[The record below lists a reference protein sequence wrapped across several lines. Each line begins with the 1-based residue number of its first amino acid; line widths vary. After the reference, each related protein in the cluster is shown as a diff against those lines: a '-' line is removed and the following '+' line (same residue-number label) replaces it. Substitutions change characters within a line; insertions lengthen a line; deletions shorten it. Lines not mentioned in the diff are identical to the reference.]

1 MDIVAAGNGQ
11 HHGCALVAAHQI
23 KFARQRFQ
31 HDIFSVDI
39 AAIDAESLLLMT
51 LGGRLKH
58 GGMFVFTRNQSQ
70 SVFAQTLINLAF
82 RLGNIDRTVKT
93 AAHMGAQGVV
103 DQSGIGFG
111 NLRQNRQ
118 FAKMVHAHFDHGI
131 AVFFF

>member
-11 HHGCALVAAHQI
+11 HYGGALVAAHQI

-31 HDIFSVDI
+31 HDIFRVDI

-58 GGMFVFTRNQSQ
+58 GGVFVFARNQSQ

-82 RLGNIDRTVKT
+82 RLGNIVRAVKT
-93 AAHMGAQGVV
+93 ATHMGAQGVV

-118 FAKMVHAHFDHGI
+118 LAEMVHAHFNDGI
-131 AVFFF
+131 AVFFV